1 MQENGGRVSPSLTV
15 DINILTN
22 IRGAIALTNIEP
34 NTELLFCP
42 WKLIL
47 GSSNRNDQMKVGDGM
62 CSVVNSMAR
71 EIRLGKDSF
80 WFPYLDHI
88 ELPRLAAD
96 WDGYSLGELQGL
108 SPQDDVT
115 RHLRWYNS
123 RCTTN
128 DSDANSS
135 SGGGE
140 QQRTTILDSATEQSL
155 VAFIS
160 RASDVGMIPIYDL
173 LNHHNGKR
181 NAKVS
186 ITDEGVRLMSV
197 GDTAIQKGQEIFLSY
212 GIKPSSTMFRDY
224 GFIEDWP
231 TCWNFSDKASPG
243 DNYAFVLFGDVAA
256 INPTAEYLKNIWKEE
271 ATLSFLEYQTLAGI
285 HTKSLQL
292 NDLKLF
298 ALATRTELD
307 RLPTTLQDD
316 EMILDELSVVRDYK
330 EDSGSSSRDD
340 MISTKESKQQSID
353 TIASVEYRMA
363 FKRALG
369 TALTYAEAEIKSIMV
384 GNDEL

>member
-1 MQENGGRVSPSLTV
+1 MQENGGRVNPSWNV
-15 DINILTN
+15 DINNLTN
-22 IRGAIALTNIEP
+22 IRGAIALTDIKP

-47 GSSNRNDQMKVGDGM
+47 GSSNRNDQMKTGDGM
-62 CSVVNSMAR
+62 CTVVNSMAR
-71 EIRLGKDSF
+71 EIRLGEDSF
-80 WFPYLDHI
+80 WYPYLNHI

-108 SPQDDVT
+108 SPQNDVT
-115 RHLRWYNS
+115 RHFRWYNS
-123 RCTTN
+123 RCTSN
-128 DSDANSS
+128 SD
-135 SGGGE
+135 GE
-140 QQRTTILDSATEQSL
+140 QVTTIMDSATEQSL

-160 RASDVGMIPIYDL
+160 RASDVGMVPIYDL

-181 NAKVS
+181 NAKVT

-212 GIKPSSTMFRDY
+212 GIKPTSTMFRDY

-231 TCWNFSDKASPG
+231 TCWNFSNVASG
-243 DNYAFVLFGDVAA
+243 DNYAFVLFGNVAA

-271 ATLSFLEYQTLAGI
+271 SSLSFLEYQRSAGI

-292 NDLKLF
+292 HDLKLF

-316 EMILDELSVVRDYK
+316 EIILDALFVVRDE
-330 EDSGSSSRDD
+330 EDSGSSSGD
-340 MISTKESKQQSID
+340 MISSTKAKEQQQSID

-369 TALTYAEAEIKSIMV
+369 TALSYAEAEIESMMV
-384 GNDEL
+384 GKDEL